1 MAEILNAC
9 VPADAAGTR
18 LINSFKLR
26 SMIDWISILSRFNNF
41 FVGKFDFAA
50 LFYYLSLTFV
60 FVFLTVRVYEKRR
73 WG

>member
-1 MAEILNAC
+1 MILLNILNQLTDSSGQ
-9 VPADAAGTR
+9 P
-18 LINSFKLR
+18 LIANYAIRFV
-26 SMIDWISILSRFNNF
+26 IDWISILSRFTNF
-41 FVGKFDFAA
+41 YVGKFDFAA